1 MSNDSLSLR
10 ATMGIIKWL
19 VALQW
24 WPPQGRYQGRH
35 CSHHGHFKGL
45 FSVQQQDF
53 YTPKHQ
59 MQDRAKR
66 EQWFRLIIAGRI
78 PSVVLASGGAG
89 AVASNRQLL
98 TTDAKQIHEL
108 LKQSPFSAPL
118 PSGSRSGSSV
128 VLQSGTVLPIKVHR
142 IVETEKILNLVMAW
156 VEKGT
161 ELKVDVP
168 VVFKGGGCLPWVEE
182 RRFSSQDQDQF
193 KIPLPIRK
201 HTSKN

>member
-66 EQWFRLIIAGRI
+66 EQWFR
-78 PSVVLASGGAG
+78 
-89 AVASNRQLL
+89 QLL
-98 TTDAKQIHEL
+98 TTDAKQIREL

-118 PSGSRSGSSV
+118 PSGSRSAPGPAHRSSSSPAWFSPSRFIGSWR
-128 VLQSGTVLPIKVHR
+128 QRREGNG
-142 IVETEKILNLVMAW
+142 VE
-156 VEKGT
+156 G
-161 ELKVDVP
+161 
-168 VVFKGGGCLPWVEE
+168 
-182 RRFSSQDQDQF
+182 
-193 KIPLPIRK
+193 
-201 HTSKN
+201 